1 VERARGD
8 LQQLDLVVGRIV
20 DAEDL
25 PHRGPGYRLAL
36 DLGGRGR
43 REANLSLPP
52 ERKEGLVGTQVVCA
66 LAGDDALVLAARS
79 HGRGLVLLRP
89 EEEVE
94 EGSPVA

>member
-1 VERARGD
+1 MQGSGPP
-8 LQQLDLVVGRIV
+8 QQPDLVVGRIV
-20 DAEDL
+20 AAEDL

-52 ERKEGLVGTQVVCA
+52 DRKEELVGTQVVCA
-66 LAGDDALVLAARS
+66 LSGDDALILAAHS
-79 HGRGLVLLRP
+79 HGRGLVLVRP
-89 EEEVE
+89 EQEVE

>member
-1 VERARGD
+1 MEGSGTP
-8 LQQLDLVVGRIV
+8 QQPDLVVGRIV
-20 DAEDL
+20 AADDL

-43 REANLSLPP
+43 REATLSLPP
-52 ERKEGLVGTQVVCA
+52 DRKQALVGTQVVCA
-66 LAGDDALVLAARS
+66 LSGDDALVLAARS

>member
-1 VERARGD
+1 MEATGTP
-8 LQQLDLVVGRIV
+8 QQPDLVVGRIV
-20 DAEDL
+20 AADDL

-52 ERKEGLVGTQVVCA
+52 DRKEALVGTQVVCA
-66 LAGDDALVLAARS
+66 LSGDEALVLAARS

>member
-1 VERARGD
+1 MEGSGTP
-8 LQQLDLVVGRIV
+8 QQPDLVVGRIV
-20 DAEDL
+20 AADDL

-52 ERKEGLVGTQVVCA
+52 DRKEALVGTQVVCA
-66 LAGDDALVLAARS
+66 LSGDDALVLAARS

>member
-1 VERARGD
+1 VEGD
-8 LQQLDLVVGRIV
+8 TSPEQLDLVVGRII

-25 PHRGPGYRLAL
+25 PHRGPGYRLTL
-36 DLGGRGR
+36 DLGGRGQ
-43 REANLSLPP
+43 REASLSLPP
-52 ERKEGLVGTQVVCA
+52 ERKKDLVGTQVVCA
-66 LAGDDALVLAARS
+66 LSGDDALVLAARS